1 MPTYSKADTEFIVE
15 RDDLS
20 KMLDSTNDHREK
32 FALITLWLTGAR
44 PSEIVELSKED
55 ITIKDTVISY
65 KMPIKKRRK
74 GKFTVKDRILEF
86 DRPLAPGK
94 DKLIEFVAWYI
105 SKHQFGLVFDFTT
118 RTLEN
123 IVLRASKRGLKRY
136 LCPYNFRH
144 GRMTLLGRDG
154 ASIDELMQ
162 FKGAADVRSI
172 STYIHARPF
181 KVKI

>member
-15 RDDLS
+15 RDDLK
-20 KMLDSTNDHREK
+20 KMLDSTNDLREK

-44 PSEIVELSKED
+44 PSEIVELNRED
-55 ITIKDTVISY
+55 ITIKETGIAF

-86 DRPLAPGK
+86 DRPLAPNK
-94 DKLIEFVAWYI
+94 DKLIEFVSWYVERQ
-105 SKHQFGLVFDFTT
+105 QFGRVFDFTV

-123 IVLRASKRGLKRY
+123 IVSRASKRGLKRN

-162 FKGAADVRSI
+162 FKGSSDVKSI
-172 STYIHARPF
+172 SPYIHARPF